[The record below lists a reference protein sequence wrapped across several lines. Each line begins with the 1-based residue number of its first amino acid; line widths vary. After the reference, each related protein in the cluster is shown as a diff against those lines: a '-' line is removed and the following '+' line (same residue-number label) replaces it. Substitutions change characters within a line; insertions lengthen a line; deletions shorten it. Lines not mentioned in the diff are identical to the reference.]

1 MFGSKDCVTKSL
13 HADRMSEKDKNIK
26 SEELI
31 KHAINSTNN
40 RYGKMS
46 KAD

>member
-13 HADRMSEKDKNIK
+13 HADRMSEEDKNIK
-26 SEELI
+26 SEELT

-40 RYGKMS
+40 CYGKMLKS
-46 KAD
+46 